1 MKILHMMLSNFY
13 VDNYN
18 YQENLLPRMNKIDG
32 NDVLIVASTETFVE
46 NMRLGYLNPGEYYN
60 NDGIRVVRVPYN
72 WFPLNPIKHKIRSYK
87 NIDKILEEFKPD
99 IILFHGACAWEL
111 INVSRYK
118 SKNSNVKLYIDSHA
132 DFNNSANNILSK
144 YILHKIFYKKIIQ
157 RTLPYID
164 KIFCVGYECF
174 AFLKEMYDVPDNMME
189 FYPLG
194 GIILDENIR
203 NLKRQKIRASL
214 NMTDSDL
221 LLVHSGKMDKNKK
234 TADIVDAFIGTK
246 AKNLVLVIIGS
257 MTEDV
262 EHKLIPLIEKNP
274 NLHYLGWKKSEEL
287 IDYLCASDL
296 YVQPGGQ
303 SATMQNALCCGS
315 AAALYP
321 HESHKYLLGDSVFYI
336 ETVEDMKKLFEL
348 ISKDPQ
354 KLEDKRKMS
363 FKIAQEKLDYKK
375 LAARLYE

>member
-1 MKILHMMLSNFY
+1 MMLSNFY

-118 SKNSNVKLYIDSHA
+118 SKNSNVKLYVDSHE
-132 DFNNSANNILSK
+132 DFNNSAKNFISRQ
-144 YILHKIFYKKIIQ
+144 ILHKFFYKTVIQ
-157 RTLPYID
+157 TALPYID
-164 KIFCVGYECF
+164 KILCVGYECF
-174 AFLKEMYDVPDNMME
+174 AFLKEMYDVPDDMME
-189 FYPLG
+189 FFPLG
-194 GIILDENIR
+194 GNIFKDIIRIE
-203 NLKRQKIRASL
+203 KRSKIRASL
-214 NMTDSDL
+214 SLRDSDL
-221 LLVHSGKMDKNKK
+221 LLVHSGKMDKQKK
-234 TADIVDAFIGTK
+234 TAEIVEAFLE
-246 AKNLVLVIIGS
+246 ADLDNLFLIIIGS
-257 MTEDV
+257 MTNDV
-262 EHKLIPLIEKNP
+262 SEELIPLIDKTAKI
-274 NLHYLGWKKSEEL
+274 HYLGWKNAEEL
-287 IDYLCASDL
+287 LDYLCASDL

-321 HESHKYLLGDSVFYI
+321 HESHKYLLGESVFYI

>member
-1 MKILHMMLSNFY
+1 MKILHMMLSCFY
-13 VDNYN
+13 IDNYN

-118 SKNSNVKLYIDSHA
+118 SKNSNVKLYIDSHE
-132 DFNNSANNILSK
+132 DFNNSATNIFSK
-144 YILHKIFYKKIIQ
+144 YVLHKIFYKKIIQ
-157 RTLPYID
+157 KTLPFVD
-164 KIFCVGYECF
+164 KFFCVGYE
-174 AFLKEMYDVPDNMME
+174 AFEFLNKMYEVPFNVME

-194 GIILDENIR
+194 GIVLEDIIR
-203 NLKRQKIRASL
+203 MRKREMVRSSL
-214 NMTDSDL
+214 NLDPSDL
-221 LLVHSGKMDKNKK
+221 LLVHSGKMDKQKK
-234 TADIVDAFIGTK
+234 TAEIVEAFLE
-246 AKNLVLVIIGS
+246 ADLDNLFLIIIGS
-257 MTEDV
+257 MTNDV
-262 EHKLIPLIEKNP
+262 SEELIPLIDKTAKI
-274 NLHYLGWKKSEEL
+274 HYLGWKNAEEL
-287 IDYLCASDL
+287 LDYLCASDL

-336 ETVEDMKKLFEL
+336 ESIEDMKNLFEQIAL
-348 ISKDPQ
+348 DPEI
-354 KLEDKRKMS
+354 LEKKRSQS
-363 FKIAQEKLDYKK
+363 FELAKEKLDYKK

>member
-1 MKILHMMLSNFY
+1 MKILHMMLSCFY
-13 VDNYN
+13 IDNYN

-118 SKNSNVKLYIDSHA
+118 SKNSNVKLYIDSHE

-336 ETVEDMKKLFEL
+336 ESIEDMKNLFEQIAL
-348 ISKDPQ
+348 DPEI
-354 KLEDKRKMS
+354 LEKKRSQS
-363 FKIAQEKLDYKK
+363 FELAKEKLDYKK